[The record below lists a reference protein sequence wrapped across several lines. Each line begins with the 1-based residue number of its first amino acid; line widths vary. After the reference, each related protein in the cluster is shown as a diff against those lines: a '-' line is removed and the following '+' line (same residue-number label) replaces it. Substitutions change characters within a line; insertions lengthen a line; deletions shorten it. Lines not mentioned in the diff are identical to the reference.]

1 MQTDIHTFSN
11 GDLAPELDPEQRLC
25 ARDVDAT
32 NGPPDARVN
41 GSVDDVVDGRDG
53 AQGVGDGGFV
63 EDIGG
68 CAGDGER
75 GVRVLVF
82 EQGEGGGEVCGGGA
96 DDMDVCA
103 GGEEGF
109 GDA

>member
-1 MQTDIHTFSN
+1 M
-11 GDLAPELDPEQRLC
+11 APELDPEQRLC

-32 NGPPDARVN
+32 DGPADARVD
-41 GSVDDVVDGRDG
+41 GGVDDVVYGRDG
-53 AQGVGDGGFV
+53 AQGAGDSGLV

-68 CAGDGER
+68 RACDGER
-75 GVRVLVF
+75 GIRVLVL
-82 EQGEGGGEVCGGGA
+82 EQGEGGGEVGGGGA
-96 DDMDVCA
+96 DNMDVCA